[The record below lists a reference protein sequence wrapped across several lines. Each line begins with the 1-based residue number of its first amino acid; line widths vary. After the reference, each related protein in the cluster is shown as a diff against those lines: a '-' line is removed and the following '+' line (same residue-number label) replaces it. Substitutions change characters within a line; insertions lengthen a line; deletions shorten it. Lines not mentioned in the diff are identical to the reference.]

1 MLPWAMWTALIAI
14 IIVPLIATIIFAGII
29 HMITYPL
36 QKRKQKTP
44 CRYMENNPNLLM
56 SFRLSFYL
64 IAMVAVLGMKV
75 ALVCL

>member
-1 MLPWAMWTALIAI
+1 MWTVLIAI

-29 HMITYPL
+29 HMITYLL